1 MYHDDDPRHAAF
13 PGLDPGLSDAPAF
26 SLCVRAMPRG
36 SFARSSSRSLDACC
50 SEGGGGGAAAASS
63 SSSVTVCEVVAEA
76 VSADQVRRLVG
87 KVSKQSTASLFPR
100 P

>member
-1 MYHDDDPRHAAF
+1 MMMT
-13 PGLDPGLSDAPAF
+13 PGMLPFESPYPGLSDAPA
-26 SLCVRAMPRG
+26 SYLCVRAMPRG

-50 SEGGGGGAAAASS
+50 SEGGGGAAASS